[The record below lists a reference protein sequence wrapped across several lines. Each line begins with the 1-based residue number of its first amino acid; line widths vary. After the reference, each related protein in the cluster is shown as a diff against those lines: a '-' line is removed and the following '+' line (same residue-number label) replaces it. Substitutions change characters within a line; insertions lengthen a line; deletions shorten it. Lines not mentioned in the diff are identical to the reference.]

1 MDSLT
6 TTQVILTVFGIVAT
20 AVFSW
25 WAWQSKQT
33 IGKVSDHDIRIVR
46 LEEKSVTPDQV
57 RSIIHQSQEPV
68 RQSINVLTDQIALN
82 SKLMQDVLLQ
92 LAREE
97 GRKQALKDLQ
107 DAQGK

>member
-1 MDSLT
+1 MDT
-6 TTQVILTVFGIVAT
+6 ITITQLIMTVFGLSAT
-20 AVFSW
+20 AIFGW

-33 IGKVSDHDIRIVR
+33 INKVADHDVRIVR

-68 RQSINVLTDQIALN
+68 RQSITVLTDQIALN

-92 LAREE
+92 LAKEE
-97 GRKQALKDLQ
+97 GRKQAIQEL
-107 DAQGK
+107 QGK